1 MITVFGATGTTGA
14 PLVEALLARGPKLRA
29 VTGQPSKAA
38 ALVAKGCDT
47 AVADFDDRDA
57 LERACQGAEK
67 AYLVTPPH
75 QDMRRW
81 KANAIAAARAA
92 GVRHVVMS
100 TGLGASPRAR
110 LTFGM
115 WHSESQELLKD
126 SGMDWTLVQPTYFMQ
141 NLLWQAENIVSDGV
155 YYDDLGGPV
164 AWVDARDI
172 ADVAVEALL
181 GAGHAGRAYGLTGA
195 EALTGEEIASLLS
208 EATGRAVTCASLPPN
223 QAKAHMIANG
233 MHPEVTAA
241 MVELASLAA
250 KGYLAGIE
258 TTVSEVLGRPAR
270 RFRDFVAGNRHAYVG

>member
-126 SGMDWTLVQPTYFMQ
+126 SGMD
-141 NLLWQAENIVSDGV
+141 
-155 YYDDLGGPV
+155 
-164 AWVDARDI
+164 
-172 ADVAVEALL
+172 
-181 GAGHAGRAYGLTGA
+181 
-195 EALTGEEIASLLS
+195 
-208 EATGRAVTCASLPPN
+208 
-223 QAKAHMIANG
+223 
-233 MHPEVTAA
+233 
-241 MVELASLAA
+241 
-250 KGYLAGIE
+250 
-258 TTVSEVLGRPAR
+258 
-270 RFRDFVAGNRHAYVG
+270 

>member
-14 PLVEALLARGPKLRA
+14 PLVEALLTRGARLRA
-29 VTGQPSKAA
+29 VTVQPAKAA
-38 ALVAKGCDT
+38 ALVAKGCDA
-47 AVADFDDRDA
+47 AVADFGDRDA

-81 KANAIAAARAA
+81 KANAIAAAKAA

-126 SGMDWTLVQPTYFMQ
+126 SGMDWTLVQPTYFRQ

-181 GAGHAGRAYGLTGA
+181 GAGHAGKAYGLTGA
-195 EALTGEEIASLLS
+195 EALTSEEIASLLS

-233 MHPEVTAA
+233 MHADVAAA